1 MGLASW
7 FLQRSNLASFF
18 LHLSMILVTG
28 GSGFLGAHVLVQ
40 LSATDKKIVATKRS
54 TTQLEYVKRVFE
66 IFKVSHQFEKIEWKN
81 VDFFDTYEIEDALEN
96 VEQVYH
102 CASEVSFHPKH
113 HQRMIENNVTIT
125 ANLAN
130 AALFTGVKKF
140 MHVSS
145 IAALGR
151 SAQAEII
158 DETRIWKTDPVNT
171 KYGLSKYK
179 SEMEVWR
186 AFEEGLPVVVVN
198 PAMIMGYCPWNEGT
212 GKMFDRAFEGMK
224 FYTHGYTGWVDVKD
238 VATCMIQLM
247 QKDINGER
255 YIISGETKGYKEI
268 FEWMA
273 EALER
278 PKAKKPA
285 NLKLAKWMVMLESL
299 KSTFTGSSPLV
310 TKESLRNA
318 TLECNYVN
326 EKIKKELGFQ
336 FIPIEKTI
344 QETARLY
351 LAERKVI

>member
-1 MGLASW
+1 MYKKQPLAANV
-7 FLQRSNLASFF
+7 LVLVFF
-18 LHLSMILVTG
+18 LHLGMILVTG

-40 LSATDKKIVATKRS
+40 LSAMDTKIVATKRS
-54 TTQLEYVKRVFE
+54 TTQLGYVKRVFDLH
-66 IFKVSHQFEKIEWKN
+66 KVPHQFEKIEWKN
-81 VDFFDTYEIEDALEN
+81 VDFFDTYEVEDALEHA
-96 VEQVYH
+96 EQVYH

-130 AALFTGVKKF
+130 AALYTGVKKF

-186 AFEEGLPVVVVN
+186 AFEEGLPVIVVN

-224 FYTHGYTGWVDVKD
+224 FYTHGYTGWVDVND
-238 VATCMIQLM
+238 VAACMIQLM

-268 FEWMA
+268 FELMA
-273 EALER
+273 EAMGR
-278 PKAKKPA
+278 PKAKKEA
-285 NLKLAKWMVMLESL
+285 NLKLAKWMVMAEGI
-299 KSTFTGSSPLV
+299 KSKLTGSLPLV
-310 TKESLRNA
+310 TTESLRNA
-318 TLECNYVN
+318 TLACDYVN
-326 EKIKKELGFQ
+326 QKIKTELGYT
-336 FIPIEKTI
+336 FIPIETTI
-344 QETARLY
+344 KQTASIY
-351 LAERKVI
+351 LAEHKLT